1 MRRSSS
7 DRKNSGYATRLV
19 HLVQG
24 IRLEDLLR
32 FFDFEAAE
40 SRVLLQDVLGTGLV
54 VERNG
59 QLFLSAQGHEALS
72 PMTDRL
78 DLFEVEEI
86 ATTIAL
92 DLAAFTFVE
101 EATLNPRET
110 RLVQELKLP
119 DREKAATAIASARD
133 AFDLHFQEWRLT
145 QGRRRGLDEDTRL
158 HSIEDVQVVG
168 AIPSVV
174 PIRWRSG
181 DMPGVEPDFSELSSK
196 GRAGSRAPLIS
207 TLSTRLK
214 SFVAPADHQAAFEL
228 IDSLDGGMFRRD
240 GVRSS
245 AQQVDWAVLA
255 ISPEHRVLARA
266 GAPGLRLVGST
277 ESSRTALLDWTQGV
291 GGTSTATRTPVFWLP
306 PNLPSWGRSVPF
318 ANLASALSA
327 AHASDDGTVL
337 LARTR
342 RDAGDEKFWNKLY
355 GPTSKLDPLFDRCL
369 EVPESDLPDA
379 LEIVIKPGSWVLAL
393 VHAPDAQ
400 TAYPFPFGYITAAPQ
415 IVERYAHRIAELASK
430 ADGTRAIL
438 WVRAGEDTHA
448 ALTRI
453 DEALGIGVA

>member
-1 MRRSSS
+1 MTPRTQRDDIEVDIASFVVRSQKFRIAAMIMKRTSVPLATE
-7 DRKNSGYATRLV
+7 YATRLV

-174 PIRWRSG
+174 QVPIRWRSG

-214 SFVAPADHQAAFEL
+214 SFVAPADHRLSRSTGQFSQSVPSIVYWRGPGLPVCGWWDLLLLRAVARLSSTGRRVWGVRQPPLERLYSGYHQISRVGDAAF
-228 IDSLDGGMFRRD
+228 R
-240 GVRSS
+240 
-245 AQQVDWAVLA
+245 
-255 ISPEHRVLARA
+255 
-266 GAPGLRLVGST
+266 
-277 ESSRTALLDWTQGV
+277 SRTWQARCRPRTLPMTAPFCLQERAEMQATKNSGINFTARQAN
-291 GGTSTATRTPVFWLP
+291 STRCLI
-306 PNLPSWGRSVPF
+306 
-318 ANLASALSA
+318 A
-327 AHASDDGTVL
+327 AWRCRNRICL
-337 LARTR
+337 MR
-342 RDAGDEKFWNKLY
+342 
-355 GPTSKLDPLFDRCL
+355 SKL
-369 EVPESDLPDA
+369 
-379 LEIVIKPGSWVLAL
+379 
-393 VHAPDAQ
+393 
-400 TAYPFPFGYITAAPQ
+400 
-415 IVERYAHRIAELASK
+415 
-430 ADGTRAIL
+430 
-438 WVRAGEDTHA
+438 
-448 ALTRI
+448 
-453 DEALGIGVA
+453 